1 MSRHVA
7 VLMGGLSAEREVS
20 LVSGEACA
28 RALEARGYRVS
39 RVDVGRDLP
48 QRLAALRPDC
58 CFNAL
63 HGRMGE
69 DGRVQGLLDLMGIP
83 YTHSGVLASA
93 LAMDKPMAKR
103 LFASVGL
110 RCPEGVETTPA
121 QLAREG
127 APLAP
132 PFVVKPA
139 CEGSSVGVAIVTD
152 GDLGPVLARNS
163 LQPDD
168 RLLVETYVPGRE
180 LTCAVLGDRPLAVT
194 EIAPT
199 SGFYDYRAKYT
210 EGLARHLVPAPLP
223 EALYSQV
230 MHWALEAHR
239 VLGCRGVSRADFRL
253 DDRWGPDGLYLL
265 EVNTQPGMTPLS
277 LVPEQAAYCG
287 IAFEDLVV
295 RLVEEAR
302 CDP

>member
-7 VLMGGLSAEREVS
+7 VLMGGWSAEREVS

-39 RVDVGRDLP
+39 RIDVGRDLP
-48 QRLAALRPDC
+48 QRLAELRPDC

-103 LFASVGL
+103 LFASAGL

-121 QLAREG
+121 RLAREG
-127 APLAP
+127 SPLPP

-139 CEGSSVGVAIVTD
+139 CEGSSVGVCIVTD

-163 LQPDD
+163 LEPHD

-180 LTCAVLGDRPLAVT
+180 LTCAVLDDRPLAVT
-194 EIAPT
+194 EIAPET
-199 SGFYDYRAKYT
+199 GFYDYRAKYT

-223 EALYSQV
+223 EAIYERV
-230 MHWALEAHR
+230 MAWALTAHR
-239 VLGCRGVSRADFRL
+239 VLGCRGVSRADFRF
-253 DDRWGPDGLYLL
+253 DERYGADGLYLL

-277 LVPEQAAYCG
+277 LVPEQAARCG
-287 IAFEDLVV
+287 ITFEDLVV

-302 CDP
+302 CDR